1 MNNEKLI
8 MKEILLSITL
18 FTLLVLTSCGVAET
32 TNYKVEVP
40 KVDSTKYYDSLFK
53 EARYSIDTFFKK
65 RLEIQEFNGNVL
77 FAYKGHVILEKSYG
91 FTNPDDSIPLT
102 KDHRFQI
109 ASITKTFTSTAI
121 LQLMENGKL
130 KLEDSVNIFIDS
142 FPYRG
147 ITVEMLLCH
156 RGGLSKYE
164 YYCDDF
170 WTNKKIPI
178 KNQDVIKIM
187 KAHCPKPYNLPVGTF
202 EYINTGYMLL
212 SLIIEKAFGM
222 TYSDYLQK
230 KIFEPAEMKNT
241 TVYEPGKTI
250 LNQLYGFN
258 GKGNFIEDSY
268 LNGATGDKGIYTT
281 AEDLLKFDRALRN
294 KKLLSAKTQELAY
307 TPTSIEREEK
317 GKDNYGFG
325 WRLKNS
331 HNGYQIVYHT
341 GWWKGFRGNFIRN
354 MTKDITIIT
363 LDNIKRG
370 PFLSL
375 EMLMDLTEG
384 IVEEKP
390 KGKRQKP

>member
-1 MNNEKLI
+1 MKKTFPFIIISYILI
-8 MKEILLSITL
+8 I
-18 FTLLVLTSCGVAET
+18 SCG
-32 TNYKVEVP
+32 TNNNIGFKTEVP
-40 KVDSTKYYDSLFK
+40 EIDSTKYYDSLFK
-53 EARYSIDTFFKK
+53 EARYTIDTFFQK
-65 RLEIQEFNGNVL
+65 RLEIQEFNGNIL
-77 FAYKGHVILEKSYG
+77 FAYKGHIILEKSYG
-91 FTNPDDSIPLT
+91 YTNPDDSIPLT

-121 LQLMENGKL
+121 LQLMEKGKL
-130 KLEDSVNIFIDS
+130 QLDDSINIYIDS

-170 WTNKKIPI
+170 WLDKKIPI
-178 KNQDVIKIM
+178 KNQDVIEIM
-187 KAHCPKPYNLPVGTF
+187 KVHCPKPYHQPDGTF
-202 EYINTGYMLL
+202 EYSNTGYMLL
-212 SLIIEKAFGM
+212 SLIIEKASGM
-222 TYSDYLQK
+222 DYSEYLQK
-230 KIFEPAEMKNT
+230 NIFEPAGMKNT
-241 TVYEPGKTI
+241 TVYVPGKSI
-250 LNQLYGFN
+250 INQLNGYN

-281 AEDLLKFDRALRN
+281 SEDLLKFDRALRN
-294 KKLLSAKTQELAY
+294 NELLSAKTQTLAY
-307 TPTSIEREEK
+307 TPTSKEREEK

-354 MTKDITIIT
+354 LSKDITIIT

-370 PFLSL
+370 LFLSL

-384 IVEEKP
+384 IVEK
-390 KGKRQKP
+390 KRKKK